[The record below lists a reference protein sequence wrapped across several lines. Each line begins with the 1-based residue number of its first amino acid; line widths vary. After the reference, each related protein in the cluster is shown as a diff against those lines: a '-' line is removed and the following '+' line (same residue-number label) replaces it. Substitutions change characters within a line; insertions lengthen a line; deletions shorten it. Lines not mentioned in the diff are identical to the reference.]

1 MPKVSEITTKIEKRI
16 DLEQFFGEEA
26 FITIKRLH
34 KYQFSY
40 LLNRSR
46 NGYTSKVYELMS
58 KFKEENPDKVLSNE
72 EYDKLRTSISVEESE
87 HRISAEAENDR
98 QYYIHSILPDKHN
111 FTDDKGKLVQIDGE
125 WFYNNYS
132 TLQDKERNTLNS
144 FLINEIIK
152 FNNSGISLGE

>member
-1 MPKVSEITTKIEKRI
+1 MPKVSEITTKLDKRI

-26 FITIKRLH
+26 FITIKRMH

-46 NGYTSKVYELMS
+46 NGYSQKVHTLVKEFRESKNLKDITIE
-58 KFKEENPDKVLSNE
+58 D
-72 EYDKLRTSISVEESE
+72 YDNIRNSISVEESE
-87 HRISAEAENDR
+87 QRIISEAENDK
-98 QYYIHSILPDKHN
+98 QYYKYSILPDKHN
-111 FTDDKGKLVQIDGE
+111 FVDDKDKLINLDGE
-125 WFYNNYS
+125 FFYDKYSLLKDKDENN
-132 TLQDKERNTLNS
+132 LNN